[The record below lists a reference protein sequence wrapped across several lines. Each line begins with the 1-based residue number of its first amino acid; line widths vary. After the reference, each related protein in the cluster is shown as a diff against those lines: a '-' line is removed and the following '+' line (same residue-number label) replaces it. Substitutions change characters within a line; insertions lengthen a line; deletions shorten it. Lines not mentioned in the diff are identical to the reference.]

1 MKTKYLIIGAS
12 AAGLTAAQRLVQLD
26 PEASVICITDQN
38 ELPYN
43 KCLFIDNLVGKI
55 EVSQLYLL
63 KSWELNNRLKLI
75 TGTTIVYLD
84 SVNKFVQDS
93 LGNKIFYEKLLLAV
107 GAKARESENIK
118 FKNIFY
124 FHTLSD
130 LEKIK
135 NFLAK
140 NQENNKQAIVFG
152 AGVTGLECADAL
164 NKLGVRVKIIEARE
178 QILYGMTPKAGSD
191 KVQDLLKKSGISVT
205 TGTTLDLDFYI
216 PDNFNLET
224 DMVVFAIGTEPN
236 TKWLSNS
243 GLNFKNGA
251 IVVNES
257 FKTNLEGIYA
267 AGDCCVVKDIVT
279 GQLAKSTMW
288 PDAVI
293 QGMMAA
299 SAICGKKVDY
309 PGVFKFLTTNI
320 VDTNISSCG
329 IIKSEIEKN
338 LVNVVKDNFNY
349 FFYQLD
355 NNNRLIG
362 FFAIGDVKNL
372 GKIKKAILAK
382 EEIEDINNLI

>member
-1 MKTKYLIIGAS
+1 M
-12 AAGLTAAQRLVQLD
+12 
-26 PEASVICITDQN
+26 
-38 ELPYN
+38 
-43 KCLFIDNLVGKI
+43 IDNLVGKL
-55 EVSQLYLL
+55 ETSQLYLCNH
-63 KSWELNNRLKLI
+63 SELNNRLKLI
-75 TGTTIVYLD
+75 TGTAIVYLD
-84 SVNKFVQDS
+84 SVNKFVEDS
-93 LGNKIFYEKLLLAV
+93 LGNKIFYEKLLLAI
-107 GAKARESENIK
+107 GTQARSLPESENLK

-135 NFLAK
+135 NFLAQD
-140 NQENNKQAIVFG
+140 QENNKQAIVFG
-152 AGVTGLECADAL
+152 AGVTGLECSDAL
-164 NKLGVRVKIIEARE
+164 NKLGVRVNIIEARD
-178 QILYGMTPKAGSD
+178 QILYGMAPEIGSD
-191 KVQDLLKKSGISVT
+191 KVQDLLKKSGISIA
-205 TGTTLDLDFYI
+205 TGASLDLNNCL
-216 PDNFNLET
+216 PENFNLET

-257 FKTNLEGIYA
+257 FQTNLEYIYA
-267 AGDCCVVKDIVT
+267 AGDCCAVKDIQT
-279 GQLAKSTMW
+279 DELTKSTMW

-299 SAICGKKVDY
+299 SAICGKKVVY
-309 PGVFKFLTTNI
+309 PGIFKFLTTKI
-320 VDTNISSCG
+320 EDTKISSCG
-329 IIKSEIEKN
+329 IIKAGMGKK

-349 FFYQLD
+349 CSYQLD
-355 NNNRLIG
+355 DNNKLIG